1 MILCGCS
8 ITADMF
14 FLSLQLEFHQKIRNS
29 MNNGEEMIITGPCV
43 CSYSPLRYG
52 GLTSTTLTS
61 FPIYM
66 TPFIVP
72 CLKEA
77 GQQSRMRLDVKWE
90 QQGGTRSW
98 EGKNRRLCLSTDF
111 ISLVGSYKIYSHSFK
126 CYCLIYFRYS
136 SFIILMQ
143 MYVVFCFYFFFFVL
157 LNQDFSVL
165 P

>member
-1 MILCGCS
+1 MIFICLLSFCPVLSIFNKSVLIFCTMVGTRRVPMILYGCS

-43 CSYSPLRYG
+43 CSYSPLWYG
-52 GLTSTTLTS
+52 GLTSTTHTS
-61 FPIYM
+61 FPVWM

-77 GQQSRMRLDVKWE
+77 GQQPRMRLDVKWE

-111 ISLVGSYKIYSHSFK
+111 MTLSPWLEATKYIPI
-126 CYCLIYFRYS
+126 
-136 SFIILMQ
+136 
-143 MYVVFCFYFFFFVL
+143 FFNVIA
-157 LNQDFSVL
+157 
-165 P
+165 